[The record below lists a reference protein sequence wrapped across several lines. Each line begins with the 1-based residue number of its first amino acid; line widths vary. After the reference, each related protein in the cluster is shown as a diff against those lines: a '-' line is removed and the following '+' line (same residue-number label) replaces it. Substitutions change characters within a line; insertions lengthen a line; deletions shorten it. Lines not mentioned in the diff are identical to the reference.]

1 MLVVALTGGIGCGKS
16 TVSHYFESFGVPVID
31 ADVLSRNL
39 VAPGSPALLEI
50 LETFGPHLSD
60 TEGKLDR
67 AALRKIIFELPEQR
81 KRLEA
86 ILHPRIRETMRK
98 WISEQTAPYVVLV
111 IPLLFE
117 TNQTDLADRIL
128 VIDCDEFTQIQR
140 VAIRDNQA
148 SEQIQQILNSQVDR
162 DARLQGADDVI
173 ENGDDQ
179 KRLLEATKRLHQHYM
194 DIASEYPARG

>member
-1 MLVVALTGGIGCGKS
+1 VLVIALTGGIGCGKS
-16 TVSHYFESFGVPVID
+16 TVTHYFESFGVPVID

-50 LETFGPHLSD
+50 LETFGPHLCD

-86 ILHPRIRETMRK
+86 ILHPRIREAMRK

-128 VIDCDEFTQIQR
+128 VIDCDESIQMQR

-148 SEQIQQILNSQVDR
+148 SEQIQQIINSQVDR
-162 DARLQGADDVI
+162 NARLQGADDVI
-173 ENGDDQ
+173 ENNGDQ

-194 DIASEYPARG
+194 NSASKHPARG